1 MTIEIPRGDAVALT
15 QALVRI
21 DSRNPTLSP
30 DSAGERAIA
39 RELAELLSRWGFAVE
54 VEESVAS
61 RPNVVARIGPPGTP
75 ALMFAGHLDTV
86 GVEGMSHE
94 PWSADIQD
102 GRLYGRGS
110 CDMKSGVAA
119 MCVAALAAH
128 DRLVDAAQ
136 RQIIVAAVS
145 DEEYE
150 SLGLRTLLATGIR
163 AEHAILTEPTRLA
176 VCPAHRGFVWAEI
189 ECTGRAAHGSR
200 YDLGVDAIRHV
211 AFVLSELDAFENE
224 VLTKRT
230 HPLLGRAS
238 LHASTISGGIGMS
251 TYPDRCTLAIERRTL
266 PGESAVTVIGEIH
279 AACERARVRD
289 PRLEASVRLLTTQS
303 PSDVALDAPVVQMI
317 KRALRAEGIPATVE
331 GLSAWTD
338 AALLNESGIPAIC
351 FGPGDIRLAHAAE
364 EYVPVSDIEVA
375 TSVLERVA
383 LEWMRG

>member
-1 MTIEIPRGDAVALT
+1 
-15 QALVRI
+15 
-21 DSRNPTLSP
+21 
-30 DSAGERAIA
+30 
-39 RELAELLSRWGFAVE
+39 
-54 VEESVAS
+54 
-61 RPNVVARIGPPGTP
+61 
-75 ALMFAGHLDTV
+75 
-86 GVEGMSHE
+86 
-94 PWSADIQD
+94 
-102 GRLYGRGS
+102 
-110 CDMKSGVAA
+110 
-119 MCVAALAAH
+119 
-128 DRLVDAAQ
+128 
-136 RQIIVAAVS
+136 
-145 DEEYE
+145 
-150 SLGLRTLLATGIR
+150 
-163 AEHAILTEPTRLA
+163 
-176 VCPAHRGFVWAEI
+176 
-189 ECTGRAAHGSR
+189 
-200 YDLGVDAIRHV
+200 
-211 AFVLSELDAFENE
+211 
-224 VLTKRT
+224 
-230 HPLLGRAS
+230 
-238 LHASTISGGIGMS
+238 MS